1 MVAEIGEISRR
12 EYCENIIVSASQQIR
27 KLKEKKVIYCQTGN
41 CSEKGRVFKQNEK
54 RRLEKEE

>member
-1 MVAEIGEISRR
+1 MVAEIVEISRR

-41 CSEKGRVFKQNEK
+41 YSEKGRVLNRMK
-54 RRLEKEE
+54 KED